1 MLKKMCIYLGLSVSI
16 FSINVATA
24 QQDGYWQ
31 PNGYWQQSL
40 EQQRRMEEEQRL
52 NQERQQ
58 WEENNRNAASKA
70 TSNAADPQGGFASA
84 PRVTIVNRYGAVAFD
99 DSRNSYGW
107 SVKHDS
113 LAEAEHAAI
122 ADCGG
127 AFCKTVATFQNSCV
141 AFAGGRNR
149 VNGFVGFSEFHR
161 NNPKIAEKRA
171 LNACSRK
178 ANNCHILVSDC
189 SRYE

>member
-1 MLKKMCIYLGLSVSI
+1 MLKKVSI
-16 FSINVATA
+16 FLGFLLSVLTINSATA

-31 PNGYWQQSL
+31 QAQ
-40 EQQRRMEEEQRL
+40 EQQKRQQEEQRISE
-52 NQERQQ
+52 ERQQ
-58 WEENNRNAASKA
+58 WEENNRSAASKA
-70 TSNAADPQGGFASA
+70 ASHTTNTQGGLASA
-84 PRVTIVNRYGAVAFD
+84 PRVTIVNKYGAVAFD

-107 SVKHDS
+107 SIKHDS
-113 LAEAEHAAI
+113 LAEAEYAAI

-149 VNGFVGFSEFHR
+149 VNGFAGFSEFHR
-161 NNPKIAEKRA
+161 NNPKIAEQRA